1 MRFRVAAALCAGLL
15 ASSALAQSDQGGVLQ
30 YPAAFF
36 ADARPNTAYD
46 MIARLPGFTFD
57 DGKSARGF
65 AGTAGNVLID
75 GQRPTAKTDDLQ
87 SILQRIPASDVERI
101 EVIRGGAQGIDM
113 HGQTVVANVVR
124 KKSDSTQIVADVSNN
139 FWPDGHMVPSASIQ
153 FTRHDGDSTYEASL
167 SQIGNFDDSVG
178 KGFYDITDPS
188 TGAITRNNLHYK
200 GMGIGWGSTAAA
212 TVPLL
217 GGQFKANV
225 TYQDSPF
232 YSANHFFGAAGP
244 DWQIT
249 DSNGSKK
256 GEIGLHWIGTVGGIE
271 LETLALQR
279 LGRSTDYQ
287 VSTAAGDNEVFWQ
300 RNRTAESI
308 ARATLRYRP
317 DADLTLEGGAEGAYN
332 LLDGSSTYSVNGTA
346 VPLPSANAR
355 VDEKRTEA
363 FAQAT
368 WNFAPDWKLEAG
380 ARFEYSVISESGY
393 TSMSREFFYPKPRAL
408 IAWSPAKDTQ
418 IRLRYERVLGQLD
431 FTNFIASSNLT
442 TFGVNAGNPN
452 LAPDRHSQYE
462 LSLEQHFWER
472 GAVVVT
478 LLHEEIS
485 GVLDYIPVTGSS
497 GVFDA
502 PGNIGN
508 GHNNQFDVELTLP
521 LDRIGLKNGL
531 LKSTTIWRL
540 TGVRDPAT
548 GTVREISSIRP
559 RDFEFTLTQDIDSLK
574 STWGVFLFTGWD
586 EEYFRPLEFR
596 HRKVIPP
603 YIELNWD
610 YKPTPQ
616 WMFSVAVKNAGRFGY
631 DDVNSSFTGLRGSVP
646 PAEISEFKLKSQARL
661 YLEIRRTF

>member
-1 MRFRVAAALCAGLL
+1 MRLCVAAALAAALMG
-15 ASSALAQSDQGGVLQ
+15 SSSLAQTDQGGVLQ

-87 SILQRIPASDVERI
+87 SILQRIPATDVERI

-124 KKSDSTQIVADVSNN
+124 KKGNSTQIVADVSNN

-153 FTRHDGDSTYEASL
+153 YTRHAGDSTYEASL
-167 SQIGNFDDSVG
+167 SQIGNYDDGVG
-178 KGFYDITDPS
+178 RGFYNITDPA
-188 TGAITRNNLHYK
+188 TGTVQHNDMHYK
-200 GMGIGWGSTAAA
+200 GMGIGWGTTAAA
-212 TVPLL
+212 TIPLF

-232 YSANHFFGAAGP
+232 GSANYYSAPGNV
-244 DWQIT
+244 WSIT
-249 DSNGSKK
+249 DGSGSKK
-256 GEIGLHWIGTVGGIE
+256 GEIGLHWIGALGGTE
-271 LETLALQR
+271 LETLVLQR
-279 LGRSTDYQ
+279 LGRSTDNQ
-287 VSTAAGDNEVFWQ
+287 DSNAVGDHEIFTS
-300 RNRTAESI
+300 RSRTAESI

-332 LLDGSSTYSVNGTA
+332 LLDGSSTYAVNGVP

-355 VDEKRTEA
+355 VDETRGEL
-363 FAQAT
+363 FAQAM
-368 WNFAPDWKLEAG
+368 WNFATDWKLEVG
-380 ARFEYSVISESGY
+380 ARFEYSIIGESGD
-393 TSMSREFFYPKPRAL
+393 TSMSREFFYPKPRVL
-408 IAWSPAKDTQ
+408 LTWSPAKDTQ
-418 IRLRYERVLGQLD
+418 VRLRYERVLGQLD
-431 FTNFIASSNLT
+431 FTNFVASSNLT
-442 TFGVNAGNPN
+442 AYGVSAGNPN

-462 LSLEQHFWER
+462 LSFEQHFWDR

-485 GVLDYIPVTGSS
+485 GVLDYIPVTGPS
-497 GVFDA
+497 GVFSA
-502 PGNIGN
+502 PGNIGG
-508 GHNNQFDVELTLP
+508 GHKNQIDVELTLP
-521 LDRIGLKNGL
+521 LDRVGLTNGL
-531 LKSTTIWRL
+531 LKATNIWRF

-548 GTVREISSIRP
+548 GTERGISGVRP
-559 RDFEFTLTQDIDSLK
+559 RDFEFTLTQDIESLK
-574 STWGVFLFTGWD
+574 STWSAYLFTGWD
-586 EEYFRPLEFR
+586 EQYFRPLEFR
-596 HRKVIPP
+596 HRRITPP
-603 YIELNWD
+603 YVELEWD

-616 WMFSVAVKNAGRFGY
+616 WMFSAAVKNAGRFGY
-631 DDVNSSFTGLRGSVP
+631 DDVNISYPGLRGSVP
-646 PAEISEFKLKSQARL
+646 PSEISEFKVKSQARL